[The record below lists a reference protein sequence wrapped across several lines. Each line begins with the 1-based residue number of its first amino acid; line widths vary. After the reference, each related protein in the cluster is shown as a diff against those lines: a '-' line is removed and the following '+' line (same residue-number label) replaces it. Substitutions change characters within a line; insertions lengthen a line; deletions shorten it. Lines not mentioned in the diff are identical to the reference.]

1 MKYFT
6 ISEMLHS
13 PTAVARKIWNGCGRT
28 EEDNLTALI
37 ENVLEPARVRYGK
50 PVHVSSG
57 YRCPQL
63 NSLVKGAAQSQ
74 HLKGEAA
81 DIYTDA
87 GPQGNLELA
96 RVIVAL
102 GRFDQL
108 ILENVP
114 GNQLL
119 PQWLHVS
126 WKQGGTNRR
135 EIRKKVAG
143 SPSYPVLSRKEVM
156 GL

>member
-1 MKYFT
+1 MTSDQSLF
-6 ISEMLHS
+6 I
-13 PTAVARKIWNGCGRT
+13 RKRASHFCLRK
-28 EEDNLTALI
+28 D
-37 ENVLEPARVRYGK
+37 
-50 PVHVSSG
+50 
-57 YRCPQL
+57 C
-63 NSLVKGAAQSQ
+63 
-74 HLKGEAA
+74 EAA

-126 WKQGGTNRR
+126 WKQSGTNRR